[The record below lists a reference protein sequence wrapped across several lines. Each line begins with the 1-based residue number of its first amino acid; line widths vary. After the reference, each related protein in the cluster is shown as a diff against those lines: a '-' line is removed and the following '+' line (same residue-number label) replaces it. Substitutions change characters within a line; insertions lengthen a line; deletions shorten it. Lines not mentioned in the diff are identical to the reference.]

1 MPTSVFEVV
10 PKSFRQPE
18 QLPRNAEEAAE
29 WQSANRTFWETNP
42 MRYDWHEGVEQEARS
57 AQFFAEVDRR
67 FLEGVRAYMPWQ
79 RYPFEQL
86 LDFDVLGSKNVL
98 EIGVGMG
105 THAQLIA
112 KHARSYVGIDLTEY
126 AVVATRERLRLA
138 GLEGTVV
145 QMDAEQL
152 DFPDESFD
160 LIWTW
165 GVIHHSSNT
174 QRILGEMRRV
184 LRPGGQAMVMVYNRG
199 WWDYY
204 VCGCFIHGLIR
215 GGVFKHGNFGRAV
228 QATSDGALSRFYS
241 KHSWRELSSPYF
253 TLDSVIINGNK
264 AEILPI
270 PSSRLKTAILNRV
283 PDAVTRCMTRDLRM
297 GSFLI
302 AKMTR
307 TA

>member
-1 MPTSVFEVV
+1 MPTSVFDVV
-10 PKSFRQPE
+10 PKSFRRPE
-18 QLPRNAEEAAE
+18 QLPQTSAEAAE
-29 WQSANRTFWETNP
+29 WQNANRTFWESNP
-42 MRYDWHEGVEQEARS
+42 MRYDWHENVTQEARS
-57 AQFFAEVDRR
+57 VQFFEEIDRR
-67 FLEGVRAYMPWQ
+67 FLEGVRAYMPW
-79 RYPFEQL
+79 RRHPFEQL
-86 LDFDVLGSKNVL
+86 LDFDTLGTRSVL

-112 KHARSYVGIDLTEY
+112 KHARSYVGIDLTDY
-126 AVVATRERLRLA
+126 AVTATRERLRLA
-138 GLEGTVV
+138 GLQGTVV
-145 QMDAEQL
+145 RMDAEQL
-152 DFPDESFD
+152 DFADGSFD
-160 LIWTW
+160 FIWTW

-174 QRILGEMRRV
+174 QRILAEMRRV

-204 VCGCFIHGLIR
+204 VCGCFIHGVLR

-241 KHSWRELSSPYF
+241 KRSWSELASPYF
-253 TLDSVIINGNK
+253 TMDSVTVNGNK
-264 AEILPI
+264 AEVLPI
-270 PSSRLKTAILNRV
+270 PASRLKTAILDHV
-283 PDAVTRCMTRDLRM
+283 PDAVSRYMTRDLGM